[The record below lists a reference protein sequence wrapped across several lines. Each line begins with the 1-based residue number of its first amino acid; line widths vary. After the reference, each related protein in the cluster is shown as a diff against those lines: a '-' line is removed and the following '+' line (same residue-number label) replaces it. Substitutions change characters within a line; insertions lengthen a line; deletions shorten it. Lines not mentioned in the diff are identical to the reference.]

1 MVFGIETAA
10 HQSGYNLIITN
21 ATADREGLGSIE
33 RLIMGK
39 KIDGIL
45 FPASLLQRSFL
56 KALEGNSFPC
66 VVLGRP
72 GTSDLEASWV
82 DIDNEQA
89 GQAAVNHLYSKGYR
103 RIAFLSNGE
112 KELFNQDRIAGYRK
126 AIEKRQL
133 ALEESWIC
141 HTRSSLEEGRASVR
155 QLLEGNEKPDAIIC
169 SDEKLA
175 LAAIREGKAMG
186 YDVPNDFGVLCFDDT
201 PVTEL
206 AEPGITSV
214 DVDTFELGRL
224 AAENLIRQIER
235 AERSSWRVQLTT
247 HIIERDSTGRKTHGK
262 E

>member
-1 MVFGIETAA
+1 M
-10 HQSGYNLIITN
+10 
-21 ATADREGLGSIE
+21 
-33 RLIMGK
+33 
-39 KIDGIL
+39 
-45 FPASLLQRSFL
+45 
-56 KALEGNSFPC
+56 
-66 VVLGRP
+66 
-72 GTSDLEASWV
+72 

-89 GQAAVNHLYSKGYR
+89 GQAAVNHLFNKGYR

-112 KELFNQDRIAGYRK
+112 RELFNQDRITGYRRT
-126 AIEKRQL
+126 IEKRQL

-141 HTRSSLEEGRASVR
+141 HARSSLQEGRASVHR
-155 QLLEGNEKPDAIIC
+155 LLESAEKPDAIIC

-175 LAAIREGKAMG
+175 LAAIREAKAMG

-235 AERSSWRVQLTT
+235 AEKRALRVQLTT
-247 HIIERDSTGRKTHGK
+247 HIIERDSTGRKIQGK

>member
-1 MVFGIETAA
+1 M
-10 HQSGYNLIITN
+10 
-21 ATADREGLGSIE
+21 
-33 RLIMGK
+33 
-39 KIDGIL
+39 
-45 FPASLLQRSFL
+45 
-56 KALEGNSFPC
+56 
-66 VVLGRP
+66 
-72 GTSDLEASWV
+72 
-82 DIDNEQA
+82 
-89 GQAAVNHLYSKGYR
+89 
-103 RIAFLSNGE
+103 
-112 KELFNQDRIAGYRK
+112 
-126 AIEKRQL
+126 
-133 ALEESWIC
+133 
-141 HTRSSLEEGRASVR
+141 
-155 QLLEGNEKPDAIIC
+155 EGNEKPDAIIC

-175 LAAIREGKAMG
+175 LAAIREAKALE